1 MSETFEVSPWF
12 SQITTLEATIFVLRV
27 SGITGFD
34 MMSDGVRGG
43 TVTLD
48 EFEECGVWVQL
59 MGG

>member
-1 MSETFEVSPWF
+1 MPATFKVSPWF
-12 SQITTLEATIFVLRV
+12 SQIATLEATIFVLRV

-34 MMSDGVRGG
+34 VMSDGIRGG

-48 EFEECGVWVQL
+48 EFEECGVRVQI